1 MGNHLSCGPH
11 GGWSTMGVP
20 QSLPEQTL
28 CKFTDLIEISV
39 LVFWRP
45 VWPPC
50 PFLLISQGA
59 GPQHLHV
66 IILGGWAGGPDAQCV
81 TRVLSSTS
89 GPGVAEF
96 LGPGLPFL
104 GLPWEKMPLLLEGG
118 GCGGEG

>member
-1 MGNHLSCGPH
+1 MSLSSHLSGCRTTALTCH
-11 GGWSTMGVP
+11 
-20 QSLPEQTL
+20 
-28 CKFTDLIEISV
+28 
-39 LVFWRP
+39 
-45 VWPPC
+45 
-50 PFLLISQGA
+50 
-59 GPQHLHV
+59 

-89 GPGVAEF
+89 GPGFAEF